1 MYTVNNVSAF
11 VVAGK
16 WTTERHPTM
25 FCDVT
30 FSDGYNKY
38 FRRYS
43 AEFYC
48 VGVTVLFFRRMFP
61 IEKKTL

>member
-1 MYTVNNVSAF
+1 
-11 VVAGK
+11 
-16 WTTERHPTM
+16 M

-61 IEKKTL
+61 IEKKNPIAKCI